1 MFETKLVPMIRRN
14 ARAFIAAGTLALL
27 STGIPFVYQ
36 FIADGASISSYPWKS
51 TLACAF
57 ALALLFVFLAEKHLI
72 HREKTLFSSLKVN
85 KNLRVVALEIFFQLL
100 LAAVIFLFLF
110 MLGKEQL
117 DFFRAFFYV
126 VVSLVGALAVTHLD
140 MPNALQRLLPW
151 IAYAVLVTYSYYV
164 LIIYGYTSWTQ
175 QASDIAAWANR
186 IIPWV
191 RTVGV
196 LLVVA
201 EFKLNRPRALMIC
214 LTGFVLFFAFQAT
227 GFPLLSEF
235 CGLVL
240 LSNFLSSPR
249 TTAKVAFGT
258 ILFYIVFLCVGLAV
272 GWVNNLTLSF
282 EYAAS
287 VPTFG
292 MSHPNLIALVLFTV
306 FILIWYLW
314 LADRY
319 LLTLLIFWISAGGI
333 WYLTRCRTIL
343 LVMGVFPLLYLI
355 VRYLL
360 KKGNTKVFRLLICF
374 PVFFAMLSVV
384 CMYWL
389 PTQLLFSTNGNF
401 FLRFSYPWRVVSQY
415 GLSLFGGA
423 PQVDIIDNVFLH
435 ILVYYGIVP
444 FVLITGLLTWVTY
457 RYWKNQQFN
466 ELLLLAIFIV
476 YSFMENAMIHMPF
489 GFSALLVMNE
499 KSKSV

>member
-1 MFETKLVPMIRRN
+1 MFATKLVPMIRRN
-14 ARAFIAAGTLALL
+14 ARAFIAAGALALL

-36 FIADGASISSYPWKS
+36 LIAEGASISSYPWKS

-57 ALALLFVFLAEKHLI
+57 AFALLFVFLAEKHLI
-72 HREKTLFSSLKVN
+72 RREKTLFSSLKADN
-85 KNLRVVALEIFFQLL
+85 NLKVVALEFFWQLL

-117 DFFRAFFYV
+117 DSFRVFFYV
-126 VVSLVGALAVTHLD
+126 VVSLVGAVTVTQLD
-140 MPNALQRLLPW
+140 MPKALQRLLPW
-151 IAYAVLVTYSYYV
+151 IAYGVLVTYSYYV

-175 QASDIAAWANR
+175 QASSVAAWANR

-191 RTVGV
+191 RIIGL
-196 LLVVA
+196 LLVIA

-214 LTGFVLFFAFQAT
+214 LTGFVLFFAFRAT

-240 LSNFLSSPR
+240 LSNFLSSPHV
-249 TTAKVAFGT
+249 TAKVTFGT
-258 ILFYIVFLCVGLAV
+258 LLFYIVFLCVGLAV

-292 MSHPNLIALVLFTV
+292 MSHPNLIALVLFSV

-314 LADRY
+314 LADRP
-319 LLTLLIFWISAGGI
+319 LLTLAIFWIAAGGI

-343 LVMGVFPLLYLI
+343 LVMGVFPVLYLI
-355 VRYLL
+355 ARYLL

-389 PTQLLFSTNGNF
+389 PTQSLFSTNGNF
-401 FLRFSYPWRVVSQY
+401 FLRFSFPWKAVNQY

-423 PQVDIIDNVFLH
+423 PQADIIDNVFLH

-444 FVLITGLLTWVTY
+444 FILITGLLTWVAY
-457 RYWKNQQFN
+457 RYWENRQFN
-466 ELLLLAIFIV
+466 ELFLLTIFIV

-489 GFSALLVMNE
+489 GFSALLIMNE
-499 KSKSV
+499 RSKSV